1 MKLKDNKGVTGIDV
15 AIATLILIAFVSLIT
30 GLFYNLTSTSKRIE
44 RKSTATSLAIEV
56 IEALKVTSFS
66 NLVSTEERQMTIE
79 ELNTFSNKT
88 ITIPNGYSIKILVE
102 NYKEENI
109 VKIITVEVSY
119 LEGKNTESI
128 KLETLVKNIQ
138 Q

>member
-1 MKLKDNKGVTGIDV
+1 
-15 AIATLILIAFVSLIT
+15 
-30 GLFYNLTSTSKRIE
+30 
-44 RKSTATSLAIEV
+44 
-56 IEALKVTSFS
+56 
-66 NLVSTEERQMTIE
+66 MTIE